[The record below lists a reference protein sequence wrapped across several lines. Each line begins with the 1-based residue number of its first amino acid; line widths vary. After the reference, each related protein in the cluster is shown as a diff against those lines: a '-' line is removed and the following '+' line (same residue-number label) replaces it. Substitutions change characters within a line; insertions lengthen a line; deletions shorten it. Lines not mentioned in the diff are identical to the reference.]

1 MQSFHAKEISSKISA
16 PSSRDTV
23 ARKRFDMYDTNQ
35 KLGNILYSVCI
46 KNYNML
52 VLTNFL
58 LEYILPGNS
67 AMSRRVLPEHMLT
80 FDSNKIE
87 DKEWREGEK

>member
-1 MQSFHAKEISSKISA
+1 MILIKSSELSY
-16 PSSRDTV
+16 TV
-23 ARKRFDMYDTNQ
+23 CVLRIIT
-35 KLGNILYSVCI
+35 
-46 KNYNML
+46 L

-80 FDSNKIE
+80 SDSNKIE
-87 DKEWREGEK
+87 DEEWREGEK